1 MHMIR
6 VPVAARPA
14 VHVAG
19 LNFAEGRF
27 AQRVRQIESAGGSEE
42 GGIDEA
48 RQRQRC
54 HMRQTRELAR
64 SAEEF

>member
-27 AQRVRQIESAGGSEE
+27 AQRACGK
-42 GGIDEA
+42 
-48 RQRQRC
+48 
-54 HMRQTRELAR
+54 
-64 SAEEF
+64 